1 MYVYKIIDFMQRL
14 IVASPEDQMPSD
26 TGPMAGIATIRMDK
40 GTARKVA
47 AIEASAVGVS
57 ASLIAKTQDAL
68 RRDIIRH
75 VLAPGERLK
84 IQDLTE
90 RYGVG
95 LSPVRE
101 ALALICGAGLVI
113 REDRRGFRVAPVS
126 LGDYRDAQLVI
137 GRLWPYALR
146 LGVANGDLAWEQR
159 LVLALYRTLN
169 FDWDRAEREPQ
180 LHDDWDNR
188 FRGFQRELVAGSGSP
203 TLVTL
208 VDTLMDRVE
217 RYRWLVPEAKA
228 DTALDDV
235 NHRALVD
242 ALIARDIDK
251 LHQAMRN
258 YVAGGEG
265 LRKAIEARLTAN
277 DR

>member
-1 MYVYKIIDFMQRL
+1 
-14 IVASPEDQMPSD
+14 MPSAN
-26 TGPMAGIATIRMDK
+26 GSMAGIATIRMNTGGLRMAAAADA
-40 GTARKVA
+40 TAD
-47 AIEASAVGVS
+47 G
-57 ASLIAKTQDAL
+57 ASLIAKTQDAI

-75 VLAPGERLK
+75 VLAPGKRLK
-84 IQDLTE
+84 IQSLME

-126 LGDYRDAQLVI
+126 LADYRDAQLVI
-137 GRLWPYALR
+137 GRLWPFALR
-146 LGVANGDLAWEQR
+146 LGIANGDQAWEQR

-169 FDWDRAEREPQ
+169 FDWARAEHEPQ
-180 LHDDWDNR
+180 LYDDWDGR
-188 FRGFQRELVAGSGSP
+188 FRGLQRELVAGSGSP
-203 TLVTL
+203 TLVAL

-228 DTALDDV
+228 DTALDDR

-251 LHQAMRN
+251 LDLAMRN
-258 YVAGGEG
+258 YVAGGRA
-265 LRKAIEARLTAN
+265 LVKAIESKLGA
-277 DR
+277 